1 MTSPISNTIH
11 IRLYWSLKMKWRFK
25 IEMIEKNEWRLKLFD
40 WSNSDLQ
47 FAIANFQCINRYKL
61 NGTLYPFDDEYIVK
75 N

>member
-1 MTSPISNTIH
+1 
-11 IRLYWSLKMKWRFK
+11 
-25 IEMIEKNEWRLKLFD
+25 MIEKNEWRLKLFD